1 MIFFFVTMSQKRF
14 VKTAIERQR
23 DCRQRKK
30 QHGHYVSIF
39 VPNGIYENIKGKP
52 SLLLLGLMKNEE
64 LIEVIANLEK
74 EKIVLE
80 LRLNEL
86 MESVQKMKKEL
97 LKVYSNKKLC
107 SLVDIKPENHYELI
121 AQEKIEKYF
130 ALPTSLHE
138 YRRKVFQLKA
148 QAAKI
153 IESLNGEL
161 NYFKVQI
168 ERIRDCVKD
177 LIQNIKEGQD
187 AIGIRRVIVELR
199 EVKNT
204 CWVLLD
210 RVRRFESET
219 GAEHRDLK
227 KRLNAYDL

>member
-1 MIFFFVTMSQKRF
+1 M
-14 VKTAIERQR
+14 
-23 DCRQRKK
+23 
-30 QHGHYVSIF
+30 
-39 VPNGIYENIKGKP
+39 
-52 SLLLLGLMKNEE
+52 
-64 LIEVIANLEK
+64 
-74 EKIVLE
+74 
-80 LRLNEL
+80 
-86 MESVQKMKKEL
+86 
-97 LKVYSNKKLC
+97 
-107 SLVDIKPENHYELI
+107 
-121 AQEKIEKYF
+121 
-130 ALPTSLHE
+130 
-138 YRRKVFQLKA
+138 FQLKA

-199 EVKNT
+199 KVKNT